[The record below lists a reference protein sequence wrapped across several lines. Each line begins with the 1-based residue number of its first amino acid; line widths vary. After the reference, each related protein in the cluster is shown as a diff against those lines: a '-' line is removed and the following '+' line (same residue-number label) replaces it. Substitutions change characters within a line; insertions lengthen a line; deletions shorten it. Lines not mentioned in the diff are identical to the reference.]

1 MKNCPSRPE
10 EKKKKKRQ
18 RNTFYSQMVG
28 GHGAQE
34 LRPTFM
40 YRKRGLGTAAETHG
54 PDNAT
59 EKPSR

>member
-1 MKNCPSRPE
+1 
-10 EKKKKKRQ
+10 
-18 RNTFYSQMVG
+18 MVG